1 MRFGTQVLS
10 PRMVHLTVVVVLGYF
25 VRFKMVGEGF
35 DTFEKIYKQPLG
47 EMRLCALSYVNSLLV
62 IRVIGSTLRELELG
76 QLSKCSTR
84 INAYMCTHTHKRT
97 HAHTHTQTQ
106 TNIEHCM
113 GRKLMAT

>member
-1 MRFGTQVLS
+1 MRYGTQVLS
-10 PRMVHLTVVVVLGYF
+10 PRMVHLTVFVVVGYF
-25 VRFKMVGEGF
+25 VRCKIVGEGF

-84 INAYMCTHTHKRT
+84 INAYICTHTHKCTHART
-97 HAHTHTQTQ
+97 HARARAHTHTHK
-106 TNIEHCM
+106 NKH
-113 GRKLMAT
+113 